1 MSIGCAPAPTGCGV
15 TERLT
20 TELGGRREVARRK
33 SAGKDQ
39 TRSYSKPRKSCGGMP
54 LRVTRAGRQQFG
66 ASPLPGDR
74 TMARRSNRHRSES
87 FGAVGVAL
95 GALDV
100 HLEYLISRPCLR
112 PLPAPG
118 PFVRIRHRYVLRQIA
133 PDARKIGLKDVS
145 TDGLGRQL
153 IRRWAES
160 SERYTHVSHRR
171 RKDTLEHVRTR
182 DPTWLHRAAQH
193 ATEFVLS
200 ELRVGVRACLLPAS

>member
-112 PLPAPG
+112 PLPAPRSIC
-118 PFVRIRHRYVLRQIA
+118 PDPAPLRTQA
-133 PDARKIGLKDVS
+133 DSAGCAQD
-145 TDGLGRQL
+145 
-153 IRRWAES
+153 W
-160 SERYTHVSHRR
+160 SERCIDRR
-171 RKDTLEHVRTR
+171 SW
-182 DPTWLHRAAQH
+182 PAADK
-193 ATEFVLS
+193 AMGG
-200 ELRVGVRACLLPAS
+200 ELRAIHACLSSPP